1 MNVPF
6 KSYYNQDI
14 GGYFFRTTTMTNPNL
29 GLGLYLNPM
38 NGEEYVKPLS
48 LTLTV

>member
-1 MNVPF
+1 
-6 KSYYNQDI
+6 
-14 GGYFFRTTTMTNPNL
+14 MTKPNL

-48 LTLTV
+48 LTLTVLIYYLFSKVPKYSFNQRLNF